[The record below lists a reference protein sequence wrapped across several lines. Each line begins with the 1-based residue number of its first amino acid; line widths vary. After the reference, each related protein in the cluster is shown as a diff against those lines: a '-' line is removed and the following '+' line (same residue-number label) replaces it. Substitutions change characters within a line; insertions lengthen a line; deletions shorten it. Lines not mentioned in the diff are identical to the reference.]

1 MFQRSNTLLLFRSK
15 IEDKLRMVEEGGSK
29 NDLEKTINDLEQNIQ
44 DLEEKNNELGG
55 SVRIYKF
62 IKFFILM
69 SNFFQENL
77 KGYKLFCSN
86 FFNVVILFCF

>member
-1 MFQRSNTLLLFRSK
+1 MFQRSNTLLLLRSK

-62 IKFFILM
+62 MKFFYFDVEFLSGKPQRLAIIQVVL
-69 SNFFQENL
+69 F
-77 KGYKLFCSN
+77 KLF
-86 FFNVVILFCF
+86 